1 MEFKIRNI
9 HSWMILQKSKEMQIE
24 SKFLIPG
31 VEDFI
36 ELKKGKKRV
45 VINRAISPSLTHIAG
60 AITENKIACN
70 HLLQENN
77 YPIPAFIFASE
88 IGEKELLFLEKFAP
102 IVVKPFDTNKGAEI
116 HMNVQ
121 NNNQLEEA
129 LNNVKKISSHAILQ
143 QQASGLDYRFL
154 VIDKKVVGVLWNE
167 WPSVIGD
174 GIHTIEQLVQ
184 FENKKRNTTKILVYE
199 KPTEMLAEIPIE
211 GLNEL
216 LGKSDRRLA
225 DILPKGEKIYLG
237 NCGNGWTGSVAHDAT
252 DLVHPS
258 INKKVIELIN
268 FLNIDIAGLDVRCDD
283 ITKPFEI
290 SGFNIIEVNTRPSL
304 VDHEFPLFG
313 KSRNVTEEYLDY
325 LFKE

>member
-9 HSWMILQKSKEMQIE
+9 HSWMLLQKSKEMQIE
-24 SKFLIPG
+24 SGFLIPG
-31 VEDFI
+31 IEDFI
-36 ELKKGKKRV
+36 ELKKGGKRI

-70 HLLQENN
+70 YLLQENN
-77 YPIPAFIFASE
+77 YPIPAFIFANE
-88 IGEKELLFLEKFAP
+88 IGKNELLFLEKFAP

-121 NNNQLEEA
+121 DISQLKQA
-129 LNNVKKISSHAILQ
+129 LNNVKKISTHAILQ

-167 WPSVIGD
+167 WPSVVGD
-174 GIHTIEQLVQ
+174 GIHTIEYLLE
-184 FENKKRNTTKILVYE
+184 FENEKRRTTKTVVYE
-199 KPTEMLAEIPIE
+199 KSTEMLVEIPIE
-211 GLNEL
+211 GLKDL
-216 LGKSDRRLA
+216 LAKSGKGLS
-225 DILPKGEKIYLG
+225 DILPKGVKIYLG
-237 NCGNGWTGSVAHDAT
+237 NCGNGWTGAVAHDVT
-252 DLVHPS
+252 DNVHPS
-258 INKKVIELIN
+258 INKMVVDLTN

-283 ITKPFEI
+283 VTKPFEN

-313 KSRNVTEEYLDY
+313 KSRNVTENYLNY

>member
-9 HSWMILQKSKEMQIE
+9 HSWMIFQKSKEMQIE
-24 SKFLIPG
+24 SEFLVPG

-70 HLLQENN
+70 YLLQENN

-88 IGEKELLFLEKFAP
+88 IGKIELLFLEKFAP

-121 NNNQLEEA
+121 NTNELKEA
-129 LNNVKKISSHAILQ
+129 LNNVKKVSTQAILQ
-143 QQASGLDYRFL
+143 QQATGLDYRFL
-154 VIDKKVVGVLWNE
+154 VIDRQVTGVLWNE
-167 WPSVIGD
+167 WPSVVGD
-174 GIHTIEQLVQ
+174 GIHTIENLVQ
-184 FENKKRNTTKILVYE
+184 FENENRRITKTVVYE
-199 KPTEMLAEIPIE
+199 KPTEMLVEIPIE
-211 GLNEL
+211 GLSDL
-216 LGKSDRRLA
+216 LAKSNKRLS

-252 DLVHPS
+252 DNVHPS

-268 FLNIDIAGLDVRCDD
+268 FLDIDIAGLDVRCDD
-283 ITKPFEI
+283 ITKPFKKA
-290 SGFNIIEVNTRPSL
+290 GFNVIEVNTRPSL

-313 KSRNVTEEYLDY
+313 KSRNVTEKYLDY
-325 LFKE
+325 LFKD